1 MIKFIGYQTN
11 GIKIRKNG
19 DKIPVA
25 YIALEL
31 ISSEFFDFIAYAS
44 FSEKIARYYFRQL
57 IDVTVY
63 IHEQGYTHRDLKID
77 NIMLDDNFN
86 IRVTDFGF
94 AAPA

>member
-1 MIKFIGYQTN
+1 LIKFAGFNTN
-11 GIKIRKNG
+11 GVKIRKNG
-19 DKIPVA
+19 DVIPVA

-31 ISSEFFDFIAYAS
+31 ISGEFFDFVEYS
-44 FSEKIARYYFRQL
+44 SLSEKIVRYYFKQL
-57 IDVTVY
+57 LDVTIY

-94 AAPA
+94 AAPV